1 MRQKFWELVK
11 KHGMGIV
18 IGSATLDGYRRQYVN
33 DNNNNILEK
42 IKEQRH
48 KLKEDE
54 QREYDRLIE
63 EQANKIKNK
72 ETIGKYQDAADEH
85 EKAVDKYQID
95 PSESNKN
102 NRDKSLEKMNEAFD
116 EIKKLDISEYIVQ
129 IYNYYS
135 DYLDSLNP
143 DKIVCLFNIIAD
155 GLMLSSFVT
164 VLNIMLSENI
174 INKITFLEKY
184 PRILK
189 WIKFKNNFNKKVIK
203 FYLILHLIYI
213 LSGILCNI
221 YIFIL

>member
-1 MRQKFWELVK
+1 
-11 KHGMGIV
+11 MGIV

-189 WIKFKNNFNKKVIK
+189 
-203 FYLILHLIYI
+203 
-213 LSGILCNI
+213 
-221 YIFIL
+221 

>member
-1 MRQKFWELVK
+1 
-11 KHGMGIV
+11 MGIV

-63 EQANKIKNK
+63 EQANKNKNK

-85 EKAVDKYQID
+85 AKAVDKYQID

-189 WIKFKNNFNKKVIK
+189 
-203 FYLILHLIYI
+203 
-213 LSGILCNI
+213 
-221 YIFIL
+221 